1 MLTWMLVAVFAQAL
15 PQAPTRTTTISGT
28 VAVADGSAGEG
39 LAVVVFPEDPSQWT
53 GPDSAARVRRAS
65 VGNGAFVIGGLWAG
79 SYRLAVADPGELG
92 DWPSPALL
100 ARLRASSVPTPPMS
114 AERITI
120 ELTVSPEAG
129 IRRVTGVR
137 GSISRVE
144 MRRSG
149 PGRGRGRAP
158 VTPLPRPPQG
168 TASISGRVTVDGG
181 SARGVTVG
189 ALLWT
194 TRNGQREPVP
204 LGGLVTT
211 DDAGAFELTSLRAGE
226 YLIAAF
232 ADRTGREA
240 MRGEPTVNL
249 PAAVAGADG
258 TRVSVTTTFH
268 PGVTSAFDATIFRL
282 ADGQARS
289 GVEFAMVRTSSTHV
303 AGRFLN
309 AAGEPI
315 RGRNA
320 ILRPAAAEDQ
330 MGGANVRGAPL
341 GSDGSFRFEDVPF
354 GEYDL
359 LVVGGSDVTGDHRIR
374 VGADTPID
382 LEVRFDPPVT
392 ISGRVE
398 FGGPDPP
405 PDSFNGLRV
414 TLASPVLRT
423 GARSISTVV
432 GPDGTFTLPG
442 ARGERYRLEA
452 EGPLPWQQ
460 VAGRIGPFDTL
471 DVPFQLVQDRTDA
484 VVVMASRD
492 TSVAGSVVDES
503 GRPLTNGTVVIFP
516 VIPTRRHPDS
526 RYMRI
531 LPLVGD
537 GLFAASLPPGEYFA
551 IAGRNLDPD
560 GRIDAAD
567 LAAFEADATRFTLEI
582 GEQKRLA
589 ITTRRR

>member
-211 DDAGAFELTSLRAGE
+211 DDAGAFEFDEPSG
-226 YLIAAF
+226 
-232 ADRTGREA
+232 GRIPH
-240 MRGEPTVNL
+240 RGIRRSHRPR
-249 PAAVAGADG
+249 G
-258 TRVSVTTTFH
+258 
-268 PGVTSAFDATIFRL
+268 DARR
-282 ADGQARS
+282 ADGQP
-289 GVEFAMVRTSSTHV
+289 
-303 AGRFLN
+303 AGRRRR
-309 AAGEPI
+309 
-315 RGRNA
+315 RGRHA
-320 ILRPAAAEDQ
+320 CVGDDDLPSR
-330 MGGANVRGAPL
+330 R
-341 GSDGSFRFEDVPF
+341 DV
-354 GEYDL
+354 GIRCDDL
-359 LVVGGSDVTGDHRIR
+359 QTGRW
-374 VGADTPID
+374 
-382 LEVRFDPPVT
+382 
-392 ISGRVE
+392 
-398 FGGPDPP
+398 
-405 PDSFNGLRV
+405 
-414 TLASPVLRT
+414 
-423 GARSISTVV
+423 
-432 GPDGTFTLPG
+432 PG
-442 ARGERYRLEA
+442 AIRRRVRD
-452 EGPLPWQQ
+452 GPN
-460 VAGRIGPFDTL
+460 
-471 DVPFQLVQDRTDA
+471 
-484 VVVMASRD
+484 
-492 TSVAGSVVDES
+492 E
-503 GRPLTNGTVVIFP
+503 
-516 VIPTRRHPDS
+516 
-526 RYMRI
+526 
-531 LPLVGD
+531 
-537 GLFAASLPPGEYFA
+537 
-551 IAGRNLDPD
+551 LDPRRGQVSER
-560 GRIDAAD
+560 GR
-567 LAAFEADATRFTLEI
+567 
-582 GEQKRLA
+582 
-589 ITTRRR
+589 